1 MGGKIHILSKNLLK
15 KNSNMNFLHHLLP
28 FPLDFKGHQSQHFG
42 PEEKALIV
50 CQDELKCQVW
60 G

>member
-1 MGGKIHILSKNLLK
+1 
-15 KNSNMNFLHHLLP
+15 MNFLHHLLP